1 MGFFRTFE
9 SAKRNSQSKFAKQIY
24 FMLNR
29 YELFVNF
36 WKVHKKLRKY
46 AILMVY
52 AVVDK
57 SFFQCYIIHEL

>member
-1 MGFFRTFE
+1 MPLRAFE
-9 SAKRNSQSKFAKQIY
+9 SAKRNSQIY

-36 WKVHKKLRKY
+36 WKEHKKLRKY

-57 SFFQCYIIHEL
+57 WFFQCYIIHEM